1 MPEVHVDATNSPGLR
16 RIESLT
22 EHLWAASGVPM
33 EAQLYTILSNDGTPI
48 NRGCSMPVEA
58 STITVANLELHNP
71 TVASENKHTKEE
83 SEALW

>member
-1 MPEVHVDATNSPGLR
+1 
-16 RIESLT
+16 
-22 EHLWAASGVPM
+22 M